1 MIIAGI
7 IITTLAS
14 LIFLLMI
21 IAGIIIDDRK
31 VI

>member
-7 IITTLAS
+7 IITILAS